1 MRRSSMGHGRQRD
14 RGWVGFWLS
23 GKSPGDDGKIP
34 EIRKTTRASPGLVTD
49 RIINMR
55 EVFFEPNAEN
65 RREQRGQ
72 GRRSG
77 EIVHI
82 RRLLRW
88 SILPKPSC

>member
-1 MRRSSMGHGRQRD
+1 MYPLVLEATPCVGARWGTADNAIAG
-14 RGWVGFWLS
+14 GVGFWLS

-65 RREQRGQ
+65 
-72 GRRSG
+72 
-77 EIVHI
+77 
-82 RRLLRW
+82 
-88 SILPKPSC
+88 